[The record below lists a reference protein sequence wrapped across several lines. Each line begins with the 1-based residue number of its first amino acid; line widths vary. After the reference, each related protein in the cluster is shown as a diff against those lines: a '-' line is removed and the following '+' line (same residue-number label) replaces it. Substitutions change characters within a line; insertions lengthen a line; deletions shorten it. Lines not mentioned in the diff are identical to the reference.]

1 LQQTINTVPSRW
13 SGWEDTYNLRV
24 PLSMISGFIFQVVKM
39 IFAKIKLTLNSL
51 FYGIIAAI
59 LITLGEWSVFIS
71 MDLLKTSGLLPV
83 VYPLAIGISII
94 GVALYSGVVLKEK
107 FKVGQLVGI
116 FIGITGIILIS
127 LQ

>member
-1 LQQTINTVPSRW
+1 
-13 SGWEDTYNLRV
+13 
-24 PLSMISGFIFQVVKM
+24 
-39 IFAKIKLTLNSL
+39 
-51 FYGIIAAI
+51 
-59 LITLGEWSVFIS
+59 